1 MNNNNKKIK
10 QDKEKKNTDR
20 DLEKLKYKTKDRMC
34 GATFM
39 GVFWESKFS
48 VSWAMLHSMYH

>member
-1 MNNNNKKIK
+1 MK
-10 QDKEKKNTDR
+10 QDKEKKKTDR